1 MKTRKERKYYVS
13 FHLMN
18 PKERKNEI
26 KMLLSKIKEGK
37 AMFGGVK
44 EAKIEIHNTSLSL
57 VIYSFQKE
65 EDSFNFEDMIFG
77 FCYRMRLDD
86 ICWEEKLPTR
96 EIEAIIKKVS
106 RINK

>member
-57 VIYSFQKE
+57 VIVTLSLP
-65 EDSFNFEDMIFG
+65 MLPAILLPLIT
-77 FCYRMRLDD
+77 LDGVV
-86 ICWEEKLPTR
+86 PAP
-96 EIEAIIKKVS
+96 IEPGS
-106 RINK
+106 LWFLEP